1 MKYIKKKYYLLN
13 CSKIYVINKNA
24 HKFTFPLKIPQF
36 IISFGQFLQFIS
48 PKLASLYAAKL
59 FATPLKHKI
68 PKRELAMDAKSIQT
82 TITIPKIN
90 KKIVVYNYGN
100 STKKVLLVHGW
111 SGRGTQLFKIAD
123 ELLKNG
129 YSTISFDAPGHGKS
143 AGNKTLL
150 PEFVATILE
159 LQKLYGP
166 FEFAV
171 AHSLGSMSI
180 LKAIVDGLIVKKA
193 VIIGSGDIIQD
204 IIDNF
209 IKNLKLSKNVGL
221 LMKRYFEKKS
231 GTSMESLSSYISA
244 QKVSIP
250 VLIIHDLNDDDVNV
264 TCAYNIHKHLA
275 GSELLITEYLGH
287 RKILGD
293 KKVIDKLITY
303 LKQ

>member
-1 MKYIKKKYYLLN
+1 M
-13 CSKIYVINKNA
+13 
-24 HKFTFPLKIPQF
+24 KIPQF

-48 PKLASLYAAKL
+48 PKLASLHAAKL
-59 FATPLKHKI
+59 FATPFKHKI
-68 PKRELAMDAKSIQT
+68 PRRELAMDAKSIQS

-123 ELLKNG
+123 ELLKKG

-150 PEFVATILE
+150 PEFVAAILE
-159 LQKLYGP
+159 LQKLQGP

-171 AHSLGSMSI
+171 AHSLGGMSI
-180 LKAIVDGLIVKKA
+180 LKAIVDGLIIKKA

-209 IKNLKLSKNVGL
+209 IKNLKLSKKVGL
-221 LMKRYFEKKS
+221 LMNRYFEKKS
-231 GTSMESLSSYISA
+231 GTTMESLSSYISA

-264 TCAYNIHKHLA
+264 SCAYNIHKHLA
-275 GSELLITEYLGH
+275 GSELLITEHLGH

-293 KKVIDKLITY
+293 KKVIEKLITY